1 LSKKKVLWLGGGVLV
16 ALLLAGL
23 IGVTVASAQEPTEP
37 TPTPEP
43 GAPPGMPGGGRE
55 RSGFGG
61 GFFGEGPGNQWA
73 TFDAAAE
80 ALGLTPEELFSELH
94 AGKTLEEIAEAQ
106 GVDIQAVRDAMGA
119 ARTEAMKQAIEQA
132 VADGKMTREQADW
145 MLEGIEQ
152 GYAPV
157 GRGFA
162 APMGHGPGHGGCGWS
177 GGDRSDGE

>member
-23 IGVTVASAQEPTEP
+23 IGVAVASAQEPTEP
-37 TPTPEP
+37 TPEP
-43 GAPPGMPGGGRE
+43 GALSGRPGGGHE
-55 RSGFGG
+55 MGGFGG
-61 GFFGEGPGNQWA
+61 GFFGGGPGDQWA

-94 AGKTLEEIAEAQ
+94 AGKTLEEIAEAH
-106 GVDIQAVRDAMGA
+106 GVDIQAVRDAMNA
-119 ARTEAMKQAIEQA
+119 VRTEAMKQAIEQA
-132 VADGKMTREQADW
+132 VADGTMTREQADW

-152 GYAPV
+152 GYAPM

-162 APMGHGPGHGGCGWS
+162 APMGRGPGHGGPGIS
-177 GGDRSDGE
+177 PPEGE